1 MSNDPVVAIV
11 GVTGAVGAEFIATM
25 DKRGF
30 RVGKLKALASARSAG
45 KTVSFRGQ
53 DVVIEELTERA
64 FEGVDIA
71 LFSAG
76 GSISK
81 KFAPVAV
88 KAGAVVVDNSTA
100 FRMDPNVPLV
110 IPEINANRIRDHKGI
125 IANPNCAA
133 ITALVPLWPIHQKNR
148 IKRVII
154 STYQAASGAGAAA
167 MDELVESTRANLNG
181 QVYTPKVMPHPYAFN
196 LFNHNTAVDPDTGY
210 NDEETKVIKE
220 TRKIFEDEKIAIG
233 VTCVRVPV
241 LRAHCEAITFECE
254 KPIGE
259 DLGPCHHGAGARRE
273 ARRRPREELLPD
285 ADRRLGPGRRPGR
298 PHPQGSQRSLRA
310 FDLDVRGGRPTAQG
324 RRAER
329 GADRGALAA
338 ARDGVTEG
346 VVGWAKAR
354 KRRAHHFSRAFKK
367 DGGHA
372 SLCPPYGA
380 EISRAPETTS
390 THPRTNRTGI
400 LPRSRAHTPSASLRA
415 RRTPTPA

>member
-1 MSNDPVVAIV
+1 MEDKVSNDPVVAIV

-30 RVGKLKALASARSAG
+30 RVSKLKALASARSAG

-53 DVVIEELTERA
+53 NIVIEELTERS
-64 FEGVDIA
+64 FDGVDIA

-76 GSISK
+76 SGISK
-81 KFAPVAV
+81 KFAPIAV
-88 KAGAVVVDNSTA
+88 KAGAVVVDNSSA

-110 IPEINANRIRDHKGI
+110 IPEVNGNRIRDHKGI

-133 ITALVPLWPIHQKNR
+133 ITALVPLWPIHRKNR

-181 QVYTPKVMPHPYAFN
+181 QFYTPKVMPHPYAFN
-196 LFNHNTAVDPDTGY
+196 LFSHNTAIDPETGY

-254 KPIGE
+254 KPITE
-259 DLGPCHHGAGARRE
+259 DQVRAIMAQAPGVKMVDDRVKNHFPMPIDASGQDDVLVGRIRKDLSDASGHSISMFVAADQLLKGAALN
-273 ARRRPREELLPD
+273 AVQIAELLP
-285 ADRRLGPGRRPGR
+285 
-298 PHPQGSQRSLRA
+298 QRVMA
-310 FDLDVRGGRPTAQG
+310 
-324 RRAER
+324 
-329 GADRGALAA
+329 
-338 ARDGVTEG
+338 
-346 VVGWAKAR
+346 
-354 KRRAHHFSRAFKK
+354 
-367 DGGHA
+367 
-372 SLCPPYGA
+372 
-380 EISRAPETTS
+380 
-390 THPRTNRTGI
+390 
-400 LPRSRAHTPSASLRA
+400 
-415 RRTPTPA
+415 